1 MFNRLLELI
10 ILSGSC
16 LLVYQYKI
24 IGLLISI
31 IALLLGGALYYTD
44 NYSPEKIIKIY
55 LITATT
61 TLFFYKLNFKKGP
74 NVNYILTFLLFM
86 NVLVLLFTV
95 IPNPFIKHY
104 ITNNV
109 LAVGLLLVTLSTPFV
124 KVANGK
130 ASLTKIF
137 TNVNMYII
145 LYTITI
151 IYYFMSIPIS
161 KNNLYLNILCL
172 ILPLLSHFSNN
183 KWPETRATCLCMFIL
198 YEIFNE
204 NITIP
209 LNLKKFFE

>member
-1 MFNRLLELI
+1 
-10 ILSGSC
+10 
-16 LLVYQYKI
+16 
-24 IGLLISI
+24 
-31 IALLLGGALYYTD
+31 
-44 NYSPEKIIKIY
+44 
-55 LITATT
+55 
-61 TLFFYKLNFKKGP
+61 
-74 NVNYILTFLLFM
+74 M

-204 NITIP
+204 KITIP